1 MPRNDPDYVDSLS
14 IGEHRTY
21 VIKINQN
28 MENLTKPE
36 CGGKAVSTP
45 QEPSFYRKLETT
57 ELLTLLKRKGL

>member
-1 MPRNDPDYVDSLS
+1 M
-14 IGEHRTY
+14 
-21 VIKINQN
+21 K
-28 MENLTKPE
+28 NLTKPE